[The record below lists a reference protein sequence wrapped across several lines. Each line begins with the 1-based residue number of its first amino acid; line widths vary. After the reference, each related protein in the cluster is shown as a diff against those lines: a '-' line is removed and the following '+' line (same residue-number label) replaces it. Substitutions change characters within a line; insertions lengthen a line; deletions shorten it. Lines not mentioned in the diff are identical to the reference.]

1 VERLNVSALR
11 RFRRRGFVR
20 NVNFRLQTN
29 YRYKILL
36 AIESHLKIVAL
47 RPFIEH
53 YKLSSGGGDI
63 VIVLLR
69 VGTRA

>member
-1 VERLNVSALR
+1 M
-11 RFRRRGFVR
+11 
-20 NVNFRLQTN
+20 QTN

-36 AIESHLKIVAL
+36 TIEIESHLKIVAL